1 LELNNSNY
9 AILIPIVITIGNRGV
24 LPKSEK
30 QKSANFFV
38 LLEKFSEKPPK
49 TF

>member
-1 LELNNSNY
+1 M
-9 AILIPIVITIGNRGV
+9 GV

-30 QKSANFFV
+30 QKSPNFFV
-38 LLEKFSEKPPK
+38 LLEKFLEKPLK